1 MSSSTTIKKNF
12 AYSSI
17 LTITGYIFPFITFPY
32 VSRILGPEGIGEYNF
47 ANSVISYFSIFAMM
61 GINTIGIRE
70 MARAKDNKSEVSR
83 VFNSLLLLN
92 LTATVISIFC
102 LLLFIPIISSFE
114 AHKDFLYIG
123 VANILCSSLIIEWF
137 YKGIE
142 DFKYIT
148 IRSLVIR
155 CIYVISI
162 FVFIKDRDDSLLY
175 FLLTTLMTVINA
187 AVNLIH
193 ARQYVI
199 FSLKGINFKPFIKS
213 FFILGIYQ
221 ILTSMYISF
230 NVIYLGSV
238 ADDTAV
244 GYYSVSVKL
253 YTLLMSVFTAF
264 TGVMLPRMSSIL
276 SQGSMDEFKELTTKS
291 FDCLLLF
298 SLPCIAIAEIYAPEI
313 IRIVG
318 GVGYEGSIMPFRI
331 IMPLMFIV
339 GYEQI
344 VIVQIL
350 TPLKKDVAILINSL
364 FGALVSLLLNFLL
377 VSNLRSVGSSI
388 VWFASEL
395 AVLVSAQRF
404 VIKYVNYWMP
414 IGKLFRAILSLLPA
428 VFICLVLNKIEF
440 NFYFNLIV
448 GTCIVYVSYTIIQMF
463 IFKND
468 LIFHFADSICSRF
481 INMKK

>member
-70 MARAKDNKSEVSR
+70 IARVKDNKSELSR

-92 LTATVISIFC
+92 FIATVISILF
-102 LLLFIPIISSFE
+102 LLLFIPIISSFD
-114 AHKDFLYIG
+114 AHKDYLYIG
-123 VANILCSSLIIEWF
+123 VSNILCGSLIIEWF

-155 CIYVISI
+155 CVYVISI
-162 FVFIKDRDDSLLY
+162 FLFIKDSDDSLLY

-187 AVNLIH
+187 VVNLLH
-193 ARQYVI
+193 ARRHVF
-199 FSLKGINFKPFIKS
+199 FSLKGIDFKPFLKS

-238 ADDTAV
+238 ANDTAV

-318 GVGYEGSIMPFRI
+318 GVGYEGSITPFRI

-344 VIVQIL
+344 IIVQIL
-350 TPLKKDVAILINSL
+350 TPLKKDVSILINSL
-364 FGALVSLLLNFLL
+364 CGASVSLLLNILL
-377 VSNLRSVGSSI
+377 VSNLQSVGSSI

-395 AVLVSAQRF
+395 AVLVSAQRY
-404 VIKYVNYWMP
+404 VIKYVNYRMP
-414 IGKLFRAILSLLPA
+414 VDKLLRAILSLLPA
-428 VFICLVLNKIEF
+428 VLICLLLNKIDL
-440 NFYFNLIV
+440 NIYLNLIV
-448 GTCIVYVSYTIIQMF
+448 GTCIVYISYSIIQVF
-463 IFKND
+463 IFRNE
-468 LIFHFADSICSRF
+468 LIFHFADNIRSRF

>member
-1 MSSSTTIKKNF
+1 MNSSATIKKNF

-17 LTITGYIFPFITFPY
+17 LTIAGYIFPFITFPY
-32 VSRILGPEGIGEYNF
+32 ISRILGPEGMGEYNF
-47 ANSVISYFSIFAMM
+47 SNSVISYFSFFAMM

-70 MARAKDNKSEVSR
+70 MARVKDNKFEMTH
-83 VFNSLLLLN
+83 VFNSLLFLN
-92 LTATVISIFC
+92 LITTVFAIISLFF
-102 LLLFIPIISSFE
+102 FIPLISSFE

-123 VANILCSSLIIEWF
+123 CANILCGTLIIEWF

-155 CIYVISI
+155 CLYVVSI

-175 FLLTTLMTVINA
+175 FILTTLMTVSNA
-187 AVNLIH
+187 AVNLVH
-193 ARQYVI
+193 ARKYVKI
-199 FSLKGINFKPFIKS
+199 SLKRIDFKPYISS
-213 FFILGIYQ
+213 FMILGIYQ

-238 ADDTAV
+238 ADDTEV

-276 SQGSMDEFKELTTKS
+276 SKGSMDEFKDLTTKS

-298 SLPCIAIAEIYAPEI
+298 SLPCIVISELYTPEI

-318 GVGYEGSIMPFRI
+318 GTGYEGAILPFRI
-331 IMPLMFIV
+331 IMPLMFVV

-344 VIVQIL
+344 IIVQIL
-350 TPLKKDVAILINSL
+350 TPLKKDIAILINSSC
-364 FGALVSLLLNFLL
+364 GALVSLILNIIL
-377 VSNLRSVGSSI
+377 VPSLASVGSAI
-388 VWFASEL
+388 VWHVSEL
-395 AVLVSAQRF
+395 IVLLSAQRF
-404 VIKYVNYWMP
+404 VTKYVNYKIP
-414 IGKLFRAILSLLPA
+414 KEKLFRALLSLLPA
-428 VFICLVLNKIEF
+428 VLICLLLNTLNNNSFI
-440 NFYFNLIV
+440 NLFV
-448 GTCIVYVSYTIIQMF
+448 GICIVYVSYFIFQVC
-463 IFKND
+463 IFKNEII
-468 LIFHFADSICSRF
+468 LHFANYMYGRF
-481 INMKK
+481 ISTK